1 MGNKKS
7 IGIVTWY
14 KGGNYGT
21 TLQAFALYTFLKIA
35 GYNCSIIENFN
46 YKLFGG
52 KSFLKSLIRPT
63 HFFEI
68 RNRQRLNKKKNVLK
82 LLKINDFIKK
92 YMKVVLV
99 ENRIQYNSLIRKTD
113 VFCVGSD
120 QLWNAYYMYNPFNF
134 LDFAGEKKRISYAA
148 SMGTN
153 DFPESYENSIKQ
165 LLIKFKHIAMRE
177 NTGTIAVSK
186 LTDRDDIK
194 TVVDPTFLLTK
205 EEWQYVGSSPSFEID
220 MPSKYI
226 LCYFIGNNANYGE
239 QVEIL
244 KKKTR
249 ISNVIDISIVDSPVY
264 SFSGSVK
271 YDTAG
276 IIEFLYLLS
285 HATWVCTD
293 SFHATAISINM
304 GKNFT
309 EFLRFKD
316 GDKASQNS
324 RIYDVLD
331 TFKLSE
337 RLYSDESDNW
347 AKPIDYTV
355 AHNILDALR
364 KDSSEWL
371 INAIEH

>member
-1 MGNKKS
+1 
-7 IGIVTWY
+7 
-14 KGGNYGT
+14 
-21 TLQAFALYTFLKIA
+21 
-35 GYNCSIIENFN
+35 
-46 YKLFGG
+46 
-52 KSFLKSLIRPT
+52 
-63 HFFEI
+63 
-68 RNRQRLNKKKNVLK
+68 
-82 LLKINDFIKK
+82 
-92 YMKVVLV
+92 
-99 ENRIQYNSLIRKTD
+99 
-113 VFCVGSD
+113 
-120 QLWNAYYMYNPFNF
+120 
-134 LDFAGEKKRISYAA
+134 
-148 SMGTN
+148 
-153 DFPESYENSIKQ
+153 
-165 LLIKFKHIAMRE
+165 
-177 NTGTIAVSK
+177 VSK

-205 EEWQYVGSSPSFEID
+205 EEWQYVGNSPSFEID

-371 INAIEH
+371 IEAIEH